1 MYKIKIGEGSC
12 GISAGA
18 GKIHK
23 LLDEKNSGNYTVHS
37 VGCIGMCFLEP
48 IVDIYNGDALT
59 ARLVKVSPDDVDKI
73 ISFTESGN
81 MSQISSLVIS
91 DEDKVFL
98 EKQTRIALRGCGITE
113 PERRPSW
120 GPGSPSPACRLR
132 TGSPRW
138 GSPCSSGRRT
148 RCGTDPR
155 RRRRSA
161 AQRPRRPCRRCWQ
174 TR

>member
-23 LLDEKNSGNYTVHS
+23 LLDEKSNGNYTVRT

-73 ISFTESGN
+73 ISFTESA
-81 MSQISSLVIS
+81 
-91 DEDKVFL
+91 
-98 EKQTRIALRGCGITE
+98 T
-113 PERRPSW
+113 
-120 GPGSPSPACRLR
+120 
-132 TGSPRW
+132 
-138 GSPCSSGRRT
+138 
-148 RCGTDPR
+148 
-155 RRRRSA
+155 
-161 AQRPRRPCRRCWQ
+161 CRR
-174 TR
+174 